1 MFKYL
6 SLSKKEFPIASKMFE
21 NSIMD
26 REYFRLLMDKF
37 RSPHLWV
44 NEAGLWNLRHP
55 VQNL

>member
-1 MFKYL
+1 
-6 SLSKKEFPIASKMFE
+6 MFE

-55 VQNL
+55 IQNL